1 MSVDG
6 LLNVN
11 KPYGLTS
18 TEVVRRLKRSSG
30 VKRVGHGGTLDPMAT
45 GVVPVCFGQGT
56 RVVEYLVEG
65 GKEYR
70 GIVQLGTV
78 TDTYDAMGSV
88 VETKDASAVSLEDV
102 TRAVDHFKGVIEQ
115 VPPMYSA
122 LKVQGKRLYE
132 LARAGIEVERKPRS
146 VEVHEIDVID
156 WSPPAVT
163 LNVECGR
170 GLYMRSLAH
179 DLGSEIGSGGHL
191 KELVRTRSGPFHIA
205 DSLDLET
212 AEQMAADGDWSEL
225 HAPDTVLSGMSAAI
239 VGSDVEGDIRHGRQ
253 LPIEVRLEG
262 SSQDTKYRVYS
273 SDGRFLA
280 IVSAD
285 EASGAWRPVKVF
297 SIAGP
302 DVAAK

>member
-1 MSVDG
+1 
-6 LLNVN
+6 
-11 KPYGLTS
+11 
-18 TEVVRRLKRSSG
+18 
-30 VKRVGHGGTLDPMAT
+30 
-45 GVVPVCFGQGT
+45 
-56 RVVEYLVEG
+56 
-65 GKEYR
+65 
-70 GIVQLGTV
+70 
-78 TDTYDAMGSV
+78 
-88 VETKDASAVSLEDV
+88 
-102 TRAVDHFKGVIEQ
+102 
-115 VPPMYSA
+115 
-122 LKVQGKRLYE
+122 
-132 LARAGIEVERKPRS
+132 VERKPRS

>member
-1 MSVDG
+1 
-6 LLNVN
+6 
-11 KPYGLTS
+11 
-18 TEVVRRLKRSSG
+18 
-30 VKRVGHGGTLDPMAT
+30 MAT
-45 GVVPVCFGQGT
+45 GVVPVCFGKGT

-70 GIVQLGTV
+70 GVVELGTA

-88 VETKDASAVSLEDV
+88 VETKDSSVVSLEDV
-102 TRAVDHFKGVIEQ
+102 TRAVDRFKGAIEQ

-122 LKVQGKRLYE
+122 LKIQGKRLYE
-132 LARAGIEVERKPRS
+132 LARAGIEVEREPRS

-179 DLGSEIGSGGHL
+179 DIGSEIGCGGHL
-191 KELVRTRSGPFHIA
+191 KELIRTRSGPFHIA

-212 AEQMAADGDWSEL
+212 AEQMAMNRNWSEL
-225 HAPDTVLSGMSAAI
+225 HAPDTVLGGMPAAI
-239 VGSDVEGDIRHGRQ
+239 VGRDVEQDIRHGRH
-253 LPIEVRLEG
+253 LPIEVRLGG
-262 SSQDTKYRVYS
+262 SGQDTKYRVYS
-273 SDGRFLA
+273 SGGRFLA
-280 IVSAD
+280 IVGSD
-285 EASGAWRPVKVF
+285 EASGGWRPVKVF